1 MKTKFVL
8 AAIFTFIFSAAVFAQ
23 VKPKVPAK
31 AQTKIIDYS
40 GKWSL
45 DLKKS
50 KLKENPPIEAMKL
63 NVEQTE
69 KEVKIEST
77 FSNGEDENSNRNRG
91 GGLQRGSFTGM
102 NGGTETA
109 TYTLDGKEFINDM
122 TKSAAGKFTY
132 KGVRDKDGKLK
143 LEQTREFLSPNG
155 MMKIKT
161 TETWSLSADGKTLTV
176 NRETVNPTGTNVS
189 EMIFAKQ

>member
-8 AAIFTFIFSAAVFAQ
+8 AAIFTFIFSAVAFAQ
-23 VKPKVPAK
+23 VKPTVPAK
-31 AQTKIIDYS
+31 AQTKTINYS
-40 GKWSL
+40 GKWKL

-50 KLKENPPIEAMKL
+50 VLKENPPIDAMML
-63 NVEQTE
+63 NVEHTE
-69 KEVKIEST
+69 KDVKVEST
-77 FSNGEDENSNRNRG
+77 FSNGEDANASMSRG
-91 GGLQRGSFTGM
+91 GGLQRGNFTGM
-102 NGGTETA
+102 NGGTEKT
-109 TYTLDGKEFINDM
+109 TYTLDGKEVINDM

-155 MMKIKT
+155 MMKIKI

-176 NRETVNPTGTNVS
+176 NRETVNPTGTNLS